1 MYLSHYHLEKEP
13 FKNGPDPSFLW
24 RGGKHGEA
32 IAAFREGILDRD
44 GCVLLTGDIGTGKTT
59 LVRHFVEQEN
69 VAAILL
75 SLPDADL
82 NILDFYGRLADEF
95 EMGRGADSR
104 AGFIARLQRLLQD
117 SFAIYRKVL
126 IVIEDAQ
133 QLNPAVL
140 AEAAALCDLKS
151 AGRKRLKTIFV
162 APLEFDEILR
172 REENRGVL
180 AAITTRCRLEPL
192 AEEETA
198 HYIAHRLEVAGAGA
212 QVFGADAVHEVFIL
226 SKGFPRLIN
235 LVCDHALLYGYSSDL
250 KVIDAGVVRDCRRD
264 LAMALGLEE
273 DPPAE
278 MRRPID
284 DSGAGPRWAA
294 AATPLPRTLRMWV
307 ILAVARGAVGLALVL
322 ILR

>member
-13 FKNGPDPSFLW
+13 FKNSPDPAFFW
-24 RGGKHGEA
+24 PGGKHGEA
-32 IAAFREGILDRD
+32 IATLREGILERD

-59 LVRHFVEQEN
+59 LMRHFVAQER

-82 NILDFYGRLADEF
+82 NVIDFYGWLAEEF

-104 AGFIARLQRLLQD
+104 LEFIARLKRLLQN
-117 SFAIYRKVL
+117 SVATCRKVL

-140 AEAAALCDLKS
+140 AEAVALCDFES

-162 APLEFDEILR
+162 ASLEFDEMLR
-172 REENRGVL
+172 REENRRVL
-180 AAITTRCRLEPL
+180 SAITTRCCLEPL

-198 HYIAHRLEVAGAGA
+198 HYVAHRMGKAGTGD
-212 QVFGADAVHEVFIL
+212 QVFGADAVHEVFVL

-235 LVCDHALLYGYSSDL
+235 LVCDHALLYGYSYDL
-250 KVIDAGVVRDCRRD
+250 RVIDAGIVRDCRRD
-264 LAMALGLEE
+264 LAVALCLEE

-284 DSGAGPRWAA
+284 GSGAGLRRAA
-294 AATPLPRTLRMWV
+294 AGTPLPHSLRMWIV
-307 ILAVARGAVGLALVL
+307 LALVLGAVGLALVL

>member
-32 IAAFREGILDRD
+32 IAAFREGILGRD

-59 LVRHFVEQEN
+59 LLRHFIEQEN

-82 NILDFYGRLADEF
+82 NVLDFYGRLADEF

-180 AAITTRCRLEPL
+180 AAITTHCRLEPL

-198 HYIAHRLEVAGAGA
+198 PFPARACYEQARSWVEARRVTARSDGAGLCPKTPQRSKA
-212 QVFGADAVHEVFIL
+212 KGDKHGGRFDEHVRSTPSRGVTAGGIALRRVCVSGPWGERRL
-226 SKGFPRLIN
+226 SRG
-235 LVCDHALLYGYSSDL
+235 
-250 KVIDAGVVRDCRRD
+250 
-264 LAMALGLEE
+264 
-273 DPPAE
+273 
-278 MRRPID
+278 
-284 DSGAGPRWAA
+284 GP
-294 AATPLPRTLRMWV
+294 LR
-307 ILAVARGAVGLALVL
+307 
-322 ILR
+322 